1 VARGGRRSHCLAWR
15 RFSLAFSD
23 QSPFKFGKRSMT
35 ESIMFA
41 NTESSPQKNQTDRI
55 SVVFEGAHGTSI
67 PQASLLTFDGDGRLI
82 AAVVRS

>member
-1 VARGGRRSHCLAWR
+1 
-15 RFSLAFSD
+15 
-23 QSPFKFGKRSMT
+23 MT